1 MDNSLPLAGTR
12 VLDLSGSMAGP
23 YCAMLLADLGA
34 DVIKVEKPEQGDPMR
49 RLVPHAFEATNR
61 NKRSMV
67 LNLKQKEG
75 QRVFRKIAASADV
88 IVESYR
94 PGAAERLGIG
104 YHAIRDVNPGII
116 YCSITG
122 YGQEGPYRNRQ
133 GRDINYLGIAGLLG
147 NTGGDGGGQRLPV
160 SQLSSALFAALSIL
174 TAFITRGKTGEGQYI
189 DVAMTD
195 GLLSWTGICPYDPED
210 GVGQEEPAGIS
221 RPHGYDAIFS
231 TSEGERIAVGAA
243 DEAEWRKL
251 CNVLRLDDLTGSA
264 AAGRGGSGV
273 NGEMH
278 EGLQARFCEKSRDQW
293 IGILGEA
300 GVPCGPVYSY
310 SEAPSDA
317 HLKDRKLFVTIQYR
331 GTERLTLVRFPVKS
345 SNYRP
350 TVYFPELGEHTEDI
364 LTGMGFTD
372 SDIERLRERGV
383 FGLVS
388 PE

>member
-1 MDNSLPLAGTR
+1 
-12 VLDLSGSMAGP
+12 
-23 YCAMLLADLGA
+23 MLLADLGA
-34 DVIKVEKPEQGDPMR
+34 DVIKIEKPEQGDPMR
-49 RLVPHAFEATNR
+49 RLAPHTFEAVNR

-67 LNLKQKEG
+67 LNLKQREG
-75 QRVFRKIAASADV
+75 QRVFRKIAVSADV

-94 PGAAERLGIG
+94 PGVAEKLGVG

-147 NTGGDGGGQRLPV
+147 SAGEDRTGPKLPI

-195 GLLSWTGICPYDPED
+195 GLLSWTGICSYDPED
-210 GVGQEEPAGIS
+210 GKRQEEPGGIS
-221 RPHGYDAIFS
+221 RPHGYDATFS
-231 TSEGERIAVGAA
+231 TSEGERIAVGVA

-251 CNVLRLDDLTGSA
+251 CNALRPDDLAGSGA
-264 AAGRGGSGV
+264 AAGRGEAGI
-273 NGEMH
+273 NGEMRK
-278 EGLQARFCEKSRDQW
+278 ELQARFWEKSRDQW
-293 IGILGEA
+293 IEILEEA
-300 GVPCGPVYSY
+300 GVTCGPVYSY
-310 SEAPSDA
+310 SEASSDA
-317 HLKDRKLFVTIQYR
+317 HLRDRKLFVTIQYR

-350 TVYFPELGEHTEDI
+350 TIYFPPPELGEHTEDL
-364 LTGMGFTD
+364 LTGVGFTD